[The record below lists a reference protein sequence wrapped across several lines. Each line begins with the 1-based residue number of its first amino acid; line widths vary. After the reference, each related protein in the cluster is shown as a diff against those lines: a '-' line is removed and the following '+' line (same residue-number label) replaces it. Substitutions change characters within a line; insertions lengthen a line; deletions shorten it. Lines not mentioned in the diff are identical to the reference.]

1 MDNSLKKEITVLS
14 SLCDAEGK
22 LGIPNVFDIC
32 MDLAAEHAAKL
43 HVSYYDMLA
52 ERCYWVAVRTRVR
65 FYRRPKLMESVHAET
80 WPAKPGV
87 AKCDRFYRITAGDEI
102 LAEGRTEWT
111 AQDLDTGMV
120 RRSSSYGY
128 PSELTHREDRVC
140 ESPFTRFRDFD
151 GTEEVSASPYTV
163 CAMDIDMGK
172 HMNNV
177 AYIRMLLNTFTTDEL
192 AFMDISEMEISYRLG
207 CYEGE
212 ALQIERVRREGGW
225 FFAVKKG
232 SGETAAHARILT
244 HP

>member
-1 MDNSLKKEITVLS
+1 MENSLKKQMTVLS
-14 SLCDAEGK
+14 SLCDAEGR
-22 LGIPNVFDIC
+22 LGIANIFDLC
-32 MDLAAEHAAKL
+32 MDLAAEHASKL
-43 HVSYYDMLA
+43 RMSYYDMLA
-52 ERCYWVAVRTRVR
+52 QRCYWVAVRTRICI
-65 FYRRPKLMESVHAET
+65 YRRPKLMESVQAET

-87 AKCDRFYRITAGDEI
+87 AKCDRFYRICAGDEV

-128 PSELTHREDRVC
+128 PSELTHRENRVC
-140 ESPFTRFRDFD
+140 EAPFTRFRDLVK
-151 GTEEVSASPYTV
+151 TEDVTTIPYTV
-163 CAMDIDMGK
+163 RAMDIDLGR

-177 AYIRMLLNTFTTDEL
+177 AYIRMLLNTFTTGEL
-192 AFMDISEMEISYRLG
+192 ADMDISEMEISYRVG

-212 ALQIERVRREGGW
+212 ALQIERVRREEGW

-232 SGETAAHARILT
+232 TGETAAHARILI